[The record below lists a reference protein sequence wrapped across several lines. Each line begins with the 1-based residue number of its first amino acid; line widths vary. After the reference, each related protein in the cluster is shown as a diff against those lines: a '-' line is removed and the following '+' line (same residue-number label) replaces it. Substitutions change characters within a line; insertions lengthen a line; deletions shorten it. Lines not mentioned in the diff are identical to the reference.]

1 MFLEAL
7 PYLVVDSLTRRCL
20 SLMMQQVS
28 NMTQEAVHQA
38 EQLFYEKVRQPK
50 RDPREIQEYQKAY
63 AQTDYVRIAAS
74 VNSRCGL
81 SSNAGHHKDVDS
93 QGWKNHPNH
102 RDHSYDHPE
111 PDRVVPKFEDN
122 R

>member
-1 MFLEAL
+1 MINRWMPGVLEAL

-63 AQTDYVRIAAS
+63 AQTDYVPDS
-74 VNSRCGL
+74 CLCKL
-81 SSNAGHHKDVDS
+81 SLWAL
-93 QGWKNHPNH
+93 Q
-102 RDHSYDHPE
+102 
-111 PDRVVPKFEDN
+111 
-122 R
+122 